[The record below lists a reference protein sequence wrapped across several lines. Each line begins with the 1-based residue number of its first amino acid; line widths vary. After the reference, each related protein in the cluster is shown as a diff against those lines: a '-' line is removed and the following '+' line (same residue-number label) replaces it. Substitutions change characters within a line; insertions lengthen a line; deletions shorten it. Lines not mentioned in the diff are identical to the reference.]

1 MKHLALTLLLSILMT
16 IPQAMAQQPV
26 WALVIHGGAGNV
38 TPGRI
43 TPDKQVQ
50 YEAKLLE
57 ALAAGQNVLAGGGT
71 AMDAAI
77 AAVQIME
84 ESPLFNSG
92 KGAVFN
98 ADGKNELDASVMDG
112 RTGKAGA
119 VAGVTVI
126 RSPVEAARRVMDSS
140 AHVMLSGRGAEAFAR
155 EQGLELVEPSYF
167 YTDES
172 WQEYMK
178 VKERLEKEGR
188 KGTVG
193 AVALDKEGNLAAA
206 TSTGGMTF
214 KKYGRIGDSPVI
226 GAGTYAS
233 NESCAVSCTG
243 HGEYFIRNSVAYDV
257 SARMLYLGETVD
269 QAATYIINEKLES
282 QGGTGGLIALDKN
295 GNISTPFNTPGM
307 FRGFV
312 TSASGPEVKMFR

>member
-1 MKHLALTLLLSILMT
+1 MKHMALTLLLSILMT

-269 QAATYIINEKLES
+269 QAATYIINEKLKS

>member
-1 MKHLALTLLLSILMT
+1 MRNLTISIVACILMAL
-16 IPQAMAQQPV
+16 PRAAAQQPDWV
-26 WALVIHGGAGNV
+26 LVIHGGAGNV

-43 TPDKQVQ
+43 TPEKQVI
-50 YEAKLLE
+50 YEAKLKD
-57 ALAAGQNVLAGGGT
+57 ALAAGQQVLAGGGT
-71 AMDAAI
+71 AMDAVI

-84 ESPLFNSG
+84 DSPLFNSG

-119 VAGVTVI
+119 VAGVTII

-140 AHVMLSGRGAEAFAR
+140 QHVMLSGRGAEAFAR
-155 EQGLELVEPSYF
+155 EQGLELVDPSYF

-178 VKERLEKEGR
+178 VKERLEQEGR

-257 SARMLYLGETVD
+257 SARMLYLGETVE
-269 QAATYIINEKLES
+269 QAAEYIINEKLKN
-282 QGGTGGLIALDKN
+282 QGGTGGLIAVDKN
-295 GNISTPFNTPGM
+295 GSVSMPFNTPGM
-307 FRGFV
+307 FRGWV
-312 TSASGPEVKMFR
+312 TSASGAEVRMFR

>member
-1 MKHLALTLLLSILMT
+1 MALTLLLSILMT

-269 QAATYIINEKLES
+269 QAATYIINEKLKS